1 MKYNSITSITGEE
14 QDPPV
19 FEEPT
24 TIEFR
29 RLKQAFA
36 DWLRLLNFEPSTLK
50 YGPRKLQE
58 FLSWLESNG
67 ITDISSITR
76 PIITKYFDYLLQRW
90 NKTKGGR
97 LSKNSLRTHLTNLR
111 KFARYLRESG
121 NESFEVSMQI
131 TGKLH
136 NTREIFTK
144 AEITALYE
152 ATGSDILGLRD
163 KAILAVYY
171 GCGLRRSE
179 GLNLDVKDVLLDR
192 NLLYVRK
199 GKNYKERY
207 VPMTVGVREDLK
219 DYTENARPI
228 LLKCPTHALFIS
240 KEGKRIAGTTI
251 INRLYQLK
259 EKAGIDN
266 NTGLHSL
273 RHSIATHLLQS
284 GMELEKIKQF
294 LGHGS
299 LESTQIYTHILNEGM
314 KE

>member
-14 QDPPV
+14 QDPH
-19 FEEPT
+19 FLKEPQ

-29 RLKQAFA
+29 RLKRAFA
-36 DWLRLLNFEPSTLK
+36 DWLRLLNFEPTTVK
-50 YGPRKLQE
+50 YGPAKLQE
-58 FLSWLESNG
+58 FLCWLEQQG
-67 ITDISSITR
+67 ITEIASITR
-76 PIITKYFDYLLQRW
+76 QTITEYFDYLLQRQ
-90 NKTKGGR
+90 NKCKGGR

-121 NESFEVSMQI
+121 QESFDTSIQI
-131 TGKLH
+131 KGKLQH
-136 NTREIFTK
+136 IREIFTK
-144 AEITALYE
+144 SEITALYE
-152 ATGSDILGLRD
+152 ATESDILGLRD

-179 GLNLDVKDVLLDR
+179 GLSLDVKDVLFDR

-207 VPMTVGVREDLK
+207 VPMTEAVRNDLK
-219 DYTENARPI
+219 DYIELARPV
-228 LLKCPTHALFIS
+228 LLKRPSHAFFIGTES
-240 KEGKRIAGTTI
+240 TRLIGETMLKRL
-251 INRLYQLK
+251 RQLK
-259 EKAGIDN
+259 EKAGIDKEA
-266 NTGLHSL
+266 GLHSL

-299 LESTQIYTHILNEGM
+299 LESTQIYTHIAHEQ
-314 KE
+314 E